1 VECLHEG
8 RLPLQAARGCL
19 DAALSRLHLVFV
31 VVFVLFEHLV
41 EELGDLIDDAHT
53 RLRADLRDFVL
64 VSQGRRRFLAQVLL
78 QSHGLRVEQVWV
90 LQALLAKGGSLL
102 LAVQGALLEQ
112 VTLTMNNFFA
122 DG

>member
-1 VECLHEG
+1 M
-8 RLPLQAARGCL
+8 
-19 DAALSRLHLVFV
+19 
-31 VVFVLFEHLV
+31 